1 MHPYLQ
7 SNDGHDEMRDDD
19 SDFSDL
25 SEEMHRDYECFPD
38 SDDDNARRG
47 KSVQNRKGSNFKNE
61 MTHSLAIGEADEDS
75 DEDVQ
80 VTRKSH
86 YSHRELLR
94 NRVANSTQ
102 SPRTAYSKATT

>member
-1 MHPYLQ
+1 
-7 SNDGHDEMRDDD
+7 MRDDD

-38 SDDDNARRG
+38 SDDDDVRRG
-47 KSVQNRKGSNFKNE
+47 KSVQLRNNSNFHPE
-61 MTHSLAIGEADEDS
+61 MTSSLAIGEADGDS
-75 DEDVQ
+75 DDDDNRG
-80 VTRKSH
+80 TIKSH

-94 NRVANSTQ
+94 HRVANSNQ